1 MLRVSD
7 SDRMKNTHVEGDKN
21 NRDFGSPQQTNNN
34 KTIINSMG
42 GGLFNSATPLNFTSS
57 RLGNLPSPTIN
68 KRSLVDPI
76 QVREQEMLLEIKRE
90 SMQIPPGWI
99 E

>member
-1 MLRVSD
+1 MLRASD
-7 SDRMKNTHVEGDKN
+7 SDRMKNTHHEVDKN
-21 NRDFGSPQQTNNN
+21 IKEIGSPLQTNNN
-34 KTIINSMG
+34 KTIVNSMG
-42 GGLFNSATPLNFTSS
+42 GGLFNSATPLNFTNS
-57 RLGNLPSPTIN
+57 RLGNPSPTIN

-90 SMQIPPGWI
+90 SMQLPPGWI